1 MARTGRPK
9 SDNPMDRKIS
19 IRFTEEEYE
28 ILLEYAKNHEL
39 SITQAIKMS
48 VKLNILSAQKQ
59 CRLSIPREEEKM
71 AARKDGKGRALRAGE
86 QYRKSEGRGRYSYCY
101 TDPFGKRNYIYS
113 TNLATL
119 RDRADMFINNQRD
132 G

>member
-9 SDNPMDRKIS
+9 SDNPLDRKIS

-48 VKLNILSAQKQ
+48 VRMNILSAQK
-59 CRLSIPREEEKM
+59 
-71 AARKDGKGRALRAGE
+71 
-86 QYRKSEGRGRYSYCY
+86 
-101 TDPFGKRNYIYS
+101 
-113 TNLATL
+113 
-119 RDRADMFINNQRD
+119 
-132 G
+132 